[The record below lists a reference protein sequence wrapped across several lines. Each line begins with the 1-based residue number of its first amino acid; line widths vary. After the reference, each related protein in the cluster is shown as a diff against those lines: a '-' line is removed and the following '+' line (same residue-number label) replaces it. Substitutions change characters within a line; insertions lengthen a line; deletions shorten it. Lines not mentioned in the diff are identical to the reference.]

1 MLAFN
6 FLQKIRGN
14 LLWAL
19 MVWAFTLIQQMGFQ
33 IYKGIPFS
41 NLPAGKY
48 VLIYFFFLLF
58 SFIRPKGLRYLFST
72 FIMILAFMQMGHLSY
87 YGTQALP
94 IEIWLLFAQFNE
106 VSGTLVQETY
116 HLGVP
121 LLFTLPFMLV
131 LYFTQSRLKFVTLPW
146 LSLILSLS
154 LTYYPL
160 RTLLTGNNW
169 GRQPTDQELYGMN
182 VYLSISYFLGKIL
195 PLKMNR
201 NHASDH
207 KPLMADSLE
216 IIPANSSYQNVIL
229 VLGES
234 LTPNHQSL
242 FGYER
247 DTTPFLKSQKTNPH
261 FAFNKAISSGV
272 STDITIAF
280 FMNATYG
287 VSGSGVIAQGK
298 RCLFKKARESGFKNY
313 FFSSQSQ
320 QQLRYIIPMICHT
333 MVDEL
338 KTFEDIPQGDRIAD
352 SADDKELIKLLKAR
366 LNEPGKKFFVLHQRG
381 SHGPYALRSDPDKKI
396 FKAQNER
403 VDDYDNSVLE
413 FDRFMQE
420 LSIAIKSHEKDT
432 LMIYLSDH
440 GEGLGEMGVW
450 GHGALKEPSY
460 LIPFLMMTRNAK
472 EIMKQHFAGL
482 KNITAFNIEM
492 FLLKMLGYK
501 TSIQSNQEVLDF
513 QIYGNDIDGLA
524 GKKELTSSEAPYA
537 HQ

>member
-1 MLAFN
+1 MQLFN
-6 FLQKIRGN
+6 FLEKTKGN
-14 LLWAL
+14 LTWAF

-41 NLPAGKY
+41 SLATGKY
-48 VLIYFFFLLF
+48 VLLYFFFLLF
-58 SFIRPKGLRYLFST
+58 SFIAPKGLRYFFST
-72 FIMILAFMQMGHLSY
+72 FIMILGFMQMAHLSY

-94 IEIWLLFAQFNE
+94 IEIWLLFTQFNE
-106 VSGTLVQETY
+106 VSGTLIQETH

-121 LLFTLPFMLV
+121 LLFTLPFLLT
-131 LYFTQSRLKFVTLPW
+131 LYFMQNRLKFKTIPW
-146 LSLILSLS
+146 LSVILCLS

-195 PLKMNR
+195 PTKIYR

-216 IIPANSSYQNVIL
+216 LTPIKPSYQNVIL

-247 DTTPFLKSQKTNPH
+247 ETTPFLKSQKTNLN
-261 FAFNKAISSGV
+261 FAYNKAISSGV

-287 VSGSGVIAQGK
+287 VSGSAVIAQGK
-298 RCLFKKARESGFKNY
+298 RCLFKKSRENGFKNF
-313 FFSSQSQ
+313 FFSSQSE
-320 QQLRYIIPMICHT
+320 QQLRYIIPMICPT
-333 MVDEL
+333 MIDEL

-352 SADDKELIKLLKAR
+352 SADDKELIKLLTTR
-366 LNEPGKKFFVLHQRG
+366 LKEQGKKFFVLHQRG

-396 FKAQNER
+396 FKAHNER
-403 VDDYDNSVLE
+403 VDEYDNSVRE
-413 FDRFMQE
+413 FDRFMEE
-420 LSIAIKSHEKDT
+420 LSVALKGHEKDT

-440 GEGLGEMGVW
+440 GEGLGEMGAW
-450 GHGALKEPSY
+450 GHGALKQPSY
-460 LIPFLMMTRNAK
+460 LIPLLMMTQNAK
-472 EIMKQHFAGL
+472 DIMKKNFDGL
-482 KNITAFNIEM
+482 KNITAFNVDLFI
-492 FLLKMLGYK
+492 LNILGFK
-501 TSIQSNQEVLDF
+501 TSISSNQEILDF

-524 GKKELTSSEAPYA
+524 GKKDLTSSEAPYA